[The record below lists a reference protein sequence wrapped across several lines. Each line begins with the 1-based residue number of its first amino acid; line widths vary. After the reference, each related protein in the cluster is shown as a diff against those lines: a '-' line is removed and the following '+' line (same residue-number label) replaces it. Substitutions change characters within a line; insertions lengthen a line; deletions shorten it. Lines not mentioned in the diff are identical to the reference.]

1 MGLNI
6 MFWNCQGI
14 RPKRKEL
21 QLYLTENS
29 IDIIALNET
38 FLNKKYTFKVP
49 GYDTIRKDRSTGV
62 KGGVAFLVKHGL
74 VVNKEYRN
82 EDFNIITDNE
92 ALAINLEL
100 SNNQNLTLATIYCPN
115 GNPSSS
121 LFHTISNLSDN
132 VMFIGDFNSK
142 LESFGCA
149 KKNTSGPMLKTIQNK
164 LNLIYLNNDEHTH
177 MDRANGSTDILDM
190 AFVSPNL
197 AIHDIQ
203 FQIGDD
209 LGSDHLP
216 IEISIDTT
224 PHRNTYTNHTKY
236 KFDQTDREVFE
247 STLEE
252 ALGSADFSGPMST
265 SDLDKYADFIIA
277 AISTAVDKAI
287 PTSKSVRPESTP
299 ISDETRALIKEKRK
313 LRRLYSQKKD
323 PAVKT
328 RINQLQK
335 QVKEDLKLESLVSW
349 ENFCNSISLESDPSK
364 SWRKIKNFLK
374 PKGQRDYPT
383 LHHANKVA
391 KTNADKAQLFA
402 ESVERHF
409 GIESDH
415 FDSNHFHDV
424 NKFVEDNHRHFYAP
438 EDPDD
443 YRFDVG
449 NEHELVADVDATTLI
464 KLVKFLKRGKAP
476 GPDTIPNEVL
486 RLGTTTSLFHHLAKL
501 FTSSIQLG
509 YIPTAWKIATLRM
522 LLKPDKL
529 PSLTTS
535 YRPISL
541 ISSIMKL
548 FERVI
553 EQRLRSHLEHIGF
566 INKHQSGF
574 RRAKSTDD
582 HLFRLSQ
589 SIMES
594 FNKGEHVVAAFLDVE
609 KAFDNVWHNGL
620 RYKIFQLDLPTKM
633 TRWLSDFLV
642 GRLIQVNVNNFFSNQ
657 INPKAGVPQGSVL
670 SPLLFLIYVNDLPA
684 PHHNQNSLSQF
695 ADDTAQWAFSLS
707 VRIAAKLLQQD
718 LLNLAMW
725 CAKWRIKLN
734 PEKTKVIIFSRSILA
749 RKTELNL
756 KLYGETLKI
765 YPQVKFL
772 GITFDSQLNF
782 KKHFEDI
789 LDRCNTRYYRL
800 RLLANKKW
808 GPSPSTL
815 IQIYKQCV
823 RPIFEYGALSTI
835 TTSDNIISKIQR
847 LQNKFI
853 RLALRLPKYI
863 CSKLLHDSTGLPYV
877 KDRLLSCATKSLDR
891 IAQNP
896 LVEESISRN
905 RLNPAWDRF
914 PTPLSVVRPGQ
925 PSA

>member
-1 MGLNI
+1 MG
-6 MFWNCQGI
+6 
-14 RPKRKEL
+14 
-21 QLYLTENS
+21 
-29 IDIIALNET
+29 
-38 FLNKKYTFKVP
+38 
-49 GYDTIRKDRSTGV
+49 
-62 KGGVAFLVKHGL
+62 
-74 VVNKEYRN
+74 
-82 EDFNIITDNE
+82 
-92 ALAINLEL
+92 
-100 SNNQNLTLATIYCPN
+100 SN
-115 GNPSSS
+115 
-121 LFHTISNLSDN
+121 
-132 VMFIGDFNSK
+132 
-142 LESFGCA
+142 
-149 KKNTSGPMLKTIQNK
+149 
-164 LNLIYLNNDEHTH
+164 
-177 MDRANGSTDILDM
+177 
-190 AFVSPNL
+190 
-197 AIHDIQ
+197 
-203 FQIGDD
+203 
-209 LGSDHLP
+209 HLP

-252 ALGSADFSGPMST
+252 ALGSADFSGLTST
-265 SDLDKYADFIIA
+265 SDLDKYADFIIT
-277 AISTAVDKAI
+277 AISTAADKAI
-287 PTSKSVRPESTP
+287 PTSESVRPESTP

-313 LRRLYSQKKD
+313 LRRLYSQKKE

-335 QVKEDLKLESLVSW
+335 QVKEDLKVESLVSW
-349 ENFCNSISLESDPSK
+349 ENFCNSISLESDPNK
-364 SWRKIKNFLK
+364 SWRKTKNFLK
-374 PKGQRDYPT
+374 PKGQRNYPT
-383 LHHANKVA
+383 LRHANKVA

-402 ESVERHF
+402 ESVEKHF

-424 NKFVEDNHRHFYAP
+424 NKIVEDNHRYFYPP

-449 NEHELVADVDATTLI
+449 NEHELVADVDAPALI

-476 GPDTIPNEVL
+476 GPDTIPSEVL

-509 YIPTAWKIATLRM
+509 YIPTAWKVATLRM

-541 ISSIMKL
+541 ISSIIKL

-594 FNKGEHVVAAFLDVE
+594 FNRGEHVVAAFLDVK

-642 GRLIQVNVNNFFSNQ
+642 ARLIQVNVNNFFSNQ
-657 INPKAGVPQGSVL
+657 INPKMGVPQGSVL
-670 SPLLFLIYVNDLPA
+670 SPLLFLIYVNDLLA

-695 ADDTAQWAFSLS
+695 ADDTAQWAFSLN
-707 VRIAAKLLQQD
+707 VRFAAKLLQQD
-718 LLNLAMW
+718 LLKLAMW

-782 KKHFEDI
+782 KKHFENN

-823 RPIFEYGALSTI
+823 RPTFEYGALSII

-847 LQNKFI
+847 LQNKLI
-853 RLALRLPKYI
+853 QLALRLPKYI

-877 KDRLLSCATKSLDR
+877 KDRLFSCATKSLDI

-925 PSA
+925 SSV